1 VLRRLLLPTATLVA
15 LALPGAASAA
25 SWAPADDATV
35 RPGSETRTDGSG
47 QCTSNFVFE
56 NGGDVLIG
64 QAAHCAGTGE
74 ATETDGCDAASLPLG
89 TKVDVE
95 GAEARGELVY
105 SSWLEMQRR
114 GETDAGACAAN
125 DFALIRLDPS
135 DAAKVNPSI
144 PFWGGPTALG
154 ADDADTGQAVF
165 SYGNS
170 SLRLGLETLKPKAGL
185 HLGRSNGGWTHEIA
199 TLTPGVPGDSGSAVL
214 AADGRALGTLSTLA
228 LAPVPGTNGVG
239 DLGREVAY
247 ARTAAGFSG
256 LQLAVGTEPF
266 RASDP
271 ARTAREL
278 ATRLQKDGG
287 SVLDGSLITRALGVV
302 GVN

>member
-1 VLRRLLLPTATLVA
+1 MLRRLLLPATTLVA

-25 SWAPADDATV
+25 DWAPVADATI

-56 NGGDVLIG
+56 NGGDVLLG

-89 TKVDVE
+89 TKVAVE
-95 GAEARGELVY
+95 GAEHRGEIVY
-105 SSWLEMQRR
+105 SSWVEMQRR
-114 GETDAGACAAN
+114 DEPDADTCAGN
-125 DFALIRLDPS
+125 DFALIRLDPR
-135 DAAKVNPSI
+135 DAPKVNPSV

-154 ADDADTGQAVF
+154 ADDADAGEAVY

-170 SLRLGLETLKPKAGL
+170 SLRLGLQTLKPKVGL
-185 HLGRSNGGWTHEIA
+185 HLGRDLGGWSHQVA

-214 AADGRALGTLSTLA
+214 SADGRALGTLSTLS

-239 DLGREVAY
+239 DLAREVGY
-247 ARTAAGFSG
+247 ARTTTGFAG
-256 LQLAVGTEPF
+256 LELATGTEPF
-266 RASDP
+266 RAPDP
-271 ARTAREL
+271 ERTAREL
-278 ATRLQKDGG
+278 AARLQQDVG
-287 SVLDGSLITRALGVV
+287 SVLDGSLVGKVLGVV
-302 GVN
+302 G

>member
-1 VLRRLLLPTATLVA
+1 VLRRLVLPTATLVA

-25 SWAPADDATV
+25 DWAPVGDATI

-56 NGGDVLIG
+56 NDGDVLIG

-74 ATETDGCDAASLPLG
+74 ATETDGCEARSLPLG
-89 TKVDVE
+89 TAVDVE
-95 GAEARGELVY
+95 GAEHRGTIVY
-105 SSWLEMQRR
+105 SSWVEMQRR
-114 GETDAGACAAN
+114 GETDADTCAAN
-125 DFALIRLDPS
+125 DLALVRLDPR
-135 DAAKVNPSI
+135 DAAKVNPTV

-154 ADDADTGQAVF
+154 ADDADAGQAVY

-170 SLRLGLETLKPKAGL
+170 SLRLGAQTLKPKVGL
-185 HLGRSNGGWTHEIA
+185 HLGRDLGGWSHQIA
-199 TLTPGVPGDSGSAVL
+199 TLTPGVPGDSGSAIL
-214 AADGRALGTLSTLA
+214 SADGRALGTLSTLS

-247 ARTAAGFSG
+247 ARTTTGFSG
-256 LQLAVGTEPF
+256 LRLATGTEPF

-271 ARTAREL
+271 ERTAREL
-278 ATRLQKDGG
+278 AARLQQDGT
-287 SVLDGSLITRALGVV
+287 SVADGTFVRRALGVV
-302 GVN
+302 GLG